1 MTDYHH
7 VSAVRTEV
15 SERLTTEAR
24 HRAAAGLAPLGPD
37 EEQELA
43 RRFTD
48 EALAAEAARRLSAGR
63 APVPVAERTEV
74 AEAVL
79 AAMYQMGRLQRFLD
93 APDLDNVII
102 HGAAS
107 ATLEWADGRI
117 EHVASP
123 FESDEDLIA
132 EVQALATRR
141 GRTER
146 RFDWANP
153 RLDMRLPDGSRLTAV
168 MSVAHRPT
176 IVIRRH
182 RFVDLGLDDLVRL
195 GTIDR
200 ALHAFLAAAVT
211 SRRNLLVAGTTN
223 VGKTSM
229 VRALVA
235 LADPD
240 EHLVTIETSL
250 ELGLHHLARHRNVTA
265 LEAREANAEGHGAIP
280 VRALT
285 EYAARLNPDRILV
298 GEVLGDEALTMLRAL
313 GAGADGS
320 LSTVHARHSDAV
332 ARRLASYVAQSPTPL
347 PVAATLD
354 LIADAVDLIVFLAF
368 VRDGD
373 GRRRRV
379 VSSVREVTGTSDGR
393 LDTNEVFAPG
403 FDGRAVPTGVRPR
416 CADELA
422 WAGLDLGLLDNA
434 LGWWAS

>member
-7 VSAVRTEV
+7 VSAVRSEV
-15 SERLTTEAR
+15 SERLTVEAR
-24 HRAAAGLAPLGPD
+24 HRAAAGLAPLEPD
-37 EEQELA
+37 DEQEMA
-43 RRFTD
+43 RRYAR
-48 EALAAEAARRLSAGR
+48 EMLEGEAARRLAAGR
-63 APVPVAERTEV
+63 TPASMTERNEV
-74 AEAVL
+74 ADAVL
-79 AAMYQMGRLQRFLD
+79 AAMYQMGRLQQFLD
-93 APDLDNVII
+93 ASDLDNVII

-107 ATLEWADGRI
+107 ATLEWADGRT

-132 EVQALATRR
+132 EVQALASRR

-153 RLDMRLPDGSRLTAV
+153 RLDMRLPDGSRLTAL

-182 RFVDLGLDDLVRL
+182 RFVELGLDDLVRL
-195 GTIDR
+195 GTIDL
-200 ALHAFLAAAVT
+200 ALHSFLAAAVT
-211 SRRNLLVAGTTN
+211 SRRNMVIGGTTN
-223 VGKTSM
+223 VGKTTFL
-229 VRALVA
+229 RAIAA

-240 EHLVTIETSL
+240 EHKVTIETSL
-250 ELGLHHLARHRNVTA
+250 ELGLHHMARHRNVTA
-265 LEAREANAEGHGAIP
+265 LEAREANAEGQGAIS
-280 VRALT
+280 VRTLT
-285 EYAARLNPDRILV
+285 EYAARLNPDRIIV
-298 GEVLGDEALTMLRAL
+298 GEVLGDEALPMLRAL

-320 LSTVHARHSDAV
+320 LTTVHARRSDAV
-332 ARRLASYVAQSPTPL
+332 ARRLASYVAQSATPL
-347 PVAATLD
+347 PVSATLD
-354 LIADAVDLIVFLAF
+354 LIADAIDVIVFLAF
-368 VRDGD
+368 VRDAD

-379 VSSVREVTGTSDGR
+379 VSSVREVIGTSDGS

-434 LGWWAS
+434 LGWWST